1 MQARS
6 RRGATLVAS
15 SVLVLSLLLG
25 GQGVLAN
32 PWSLRREPSRF
43 VTAPWAQA
51 MKETVE
57 TLGRR
62 FPGRFGIVVSDVDR
76 GFRYGHNEDRAFY
89 LASAVKLAFMI
100 EVFRQ
105 RERGHLRFEDT
116 LTYGPEDIRDGSPR
130 LHDVA
135 EGSKVTIAELL
146 DLMIRSSD
154 NAASD
159 LLSRH
164 VGLENIE
171 RGLRDEGL
179 KGFSRLTYMIDVR
192 RGVYRGVDVRADDF
206 TPFEVRA
213 LRWTPV
219 WEPQV
224 AKLNETLGVPEGT
237 YTKAD
242 LLLGYDRFF
251 ATGVNRA
258 PLRSIGRLFERMLTG
273 KLVSRK
279 ASLEMLELLTGART
293 STARILGRLPPG
305 TLVAHKTGSQWQ
317 HLCDMGVIQLPDK
330 SPLIVAAC
338 AEKGE
343 PDPSERL
350 VARLARRAYDLAS
363 QDHAKTSPHH

>member
-1 MQARS
+1 MRHPTL
-6 RRGATLVAS
+6 ATLAAAAI
-15 SVLVLSLLLG
+15 LTLSGWLLG
-25 GQGVLAN
+25 QRVLAN
-32 PWSLRREPSRF
+32 PWTLRKAPKQF
-43 VTAPWAQA
+43 VAAPWTHA
-51 MKETVE
+51 MDETVKA
-57 TLGRR
+57 LGRR
-62 FPGRFGIVVSDVDR
+62 FPGTFGVIVSDVDR
-76 GFRYGHNEDRAFY
+76 GFRFAYNEERAFY
-89 LASAVKLAFMI
+89 LASDVKLAFMI
-100 EVFRQ
+100 GVFRQ
-105 RERGHLRFEDT
+105 RERGDLRLEDT

-135 EGSKVTIAELL
+135 EGSKITIAELL

-164 VGLENIE
+164 VGLENIQ
-171 RGLRDEGL
+171 RGLVDEGL

-219 WEPQV
+219 WDPQV
-224 AKLNETLGVPEGT
+224 AKLNETLGVPDGT
-237 YTKAD
+237 YTKDD
-242 LLLGYDRFF
+242 LLRGYDRFF

-258 PLRSIGRLFERMLTG
+258 PLRSIGLLFERMLTG

-350 VARLARRAYDLAS
+350 VARLARKAYDLAS
-363 QDHAKTSPHH
+363 QDHAKNATHP